1 VECHLQAVREA
12 NTEAVPLQPIAILPG
27 INPTQVGMKMMNDL
41 IGQLIMDLQEGIV
54 GQDLFLD

>member
-1 VECHLQAVREA
+1 VECHLQAVPEA

-27 INPTQVGMKMMNDL
+27 INLTQVGMKMMDDL